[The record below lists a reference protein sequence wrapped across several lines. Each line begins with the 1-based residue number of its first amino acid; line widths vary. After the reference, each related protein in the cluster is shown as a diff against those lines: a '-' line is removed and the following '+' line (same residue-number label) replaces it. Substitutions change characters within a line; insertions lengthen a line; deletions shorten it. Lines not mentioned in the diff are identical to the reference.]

1 MKNISIQLLLGLAL
15 VTQLVSCDVDRYPE
29 NTVNDANFWNSAE
42 DVRLVANYFYTTLPG
57 LATADVEMDNWGV
70 DGYQNDKGNPTSDGS
85 RIAPATSTDY
95 DYSNIYQ
102 ANKLIEKASE
112 VIAKGAEE
120 KVVNW
125 YVAEARFFRAWYYF
139 EMFKRFGGVPIITK
153 TMGVSD
159 PDIFK
164 ARATRE
170 EVLQLI
176 YDDLDYAIATLRSA
190 DQLSSAKDYGRISRT
205 AALAFKSRV
214 GLFEG
219 TRAKFHGYGD
229 AKKHL
234 TIAKDAAQ
242 QVIESKE
249 HAIFS
254 TPVKDGN
261 GKVNNEAYYNLF
273 QEAGEGRANKENIIV
288 KQYGVNLENSILI
301 TPIQRYYEGGNI
313 GATQN
318 FVDNYLM
325 IDGLPVQKSSY
336 YIAPNAQMKHVE
348 YFSKRDPRMSFT
360 LFKAGDEFKGSG
372 KYSIP
377 NATLQRTG
385 FNIRKYASAQ
395 SFDVQRSY
403 IDRPV
408 LRYAEVLLNYAEAVY
423 ELDGVITDEQLNA
436 TINVLRKR
444 LPEVNVGTLE
454 APKYTSMPSLSNA
467 FVNDNGLKMQNEIRR
482 ERRVELAYEGG
493 MGYWD
498 LIRWKTA
505 EHEMIKPLL
514 GSYFFSEYST
524 ANWSDKTPVNTD
536 KYIVL
541 QPANLRKFDPEKDYL
556 WPLPTNEI
564 AKNKDV
570 LTQNPKW

>member
-1 MKNISIQLLLGLAL
+1 MKNISIQVLLGLAL
-15 VTQLVSCDVDRYPE
+15 VTQLSSCEVDRYPE
-29 NTVNDANFWNSAE
+29 NTVSDDNFWNSVE
-42 DVRLVANYFYTTLPG
+42 DVRLVANYFYTKLPG

-70 DGYQNDKGNPTSDGS
+70 DGYQNDKGNSTSDGS
-85 RIAPATSTDY
+85 RVAPATSTDY

-112 VIAKGAEE
+112 VIAKGADA
-120 KVVNW
+120 KLVNW
-125 YVAEARFFRAWYYF
+125 YVAEARFFRAWFYF

-234 TIAKDAAQ
+234 TIARDAAR
-242 QVIESKE
+242 QVIDSKE
-249 HAIFS
+249 HAVFS
-254 TPVKDGN
+254 TPVIGEN
-261 GKVNNEAYYNLF
+261 GKVSNEAYYNLF

-288 KQYGVNLENSILI
+288 KQYGINLENSILI

-325 IDGLPVQKSSY
+325 IDGLPAKKSSY
-336 YIAPNAQMKHVE
+336 YIAPNAQMKHME
-348 YFSKRDPRMSFT
+348 YFSMRDPRMGFT
-360 LFKAGDEFKGSG
+360 LFKSGDEFKGTG
-372 KYSIP
+372 KYSVP
-377 NATLQRTG
+377 NPTLQRTG
-385 FNIRKYASAQ
+385 FNIRKYANAQ
-395 SFDVQRSY
+395 YFETQRSF

-444 LPEVNVGTLE
+444 LPEVNIGTLE
-454 APKYTSMPSLSNA
+454 EPEYAAMPSLSNA
-467 FVNDNGLKMQNEIRR
+467 FVNDNGLKMQDEIRR

-505 EHEMIKPLL
+505 EVEMVKPLL
-514 GSYFFSEYST
+514 GSYFFLEYKA
-524 ANWSDKTPVNTD
+524 ANWSANTPVD
-536 KYIVL
+536 KDNYIVL
-541 QPANLRKFDPEKDYL
+541 QPANLRKFDPQKDYL

-564 AKNKDV
+564 AKNKEV